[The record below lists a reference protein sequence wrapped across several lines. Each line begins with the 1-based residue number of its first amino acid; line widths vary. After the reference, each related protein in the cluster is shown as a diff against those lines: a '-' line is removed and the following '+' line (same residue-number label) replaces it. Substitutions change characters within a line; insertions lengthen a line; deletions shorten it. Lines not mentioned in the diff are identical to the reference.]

1 MSKVRTPWHVYFAI
15 FLKETAPP
23 DIQLK
28 FEVIFT
34 TEPQR
39 GDLLLLRR
47 GDAGHRDGEATAFLG
62 LWPHVRA
69 HTLVEYKSL
78 SWPLHAGDLAR
89 LQGYGAQYVAA
100 RLEEGPFSL
109 HDLSLVLIVPTR
121 TPTLKDELGRMGWT
135 LTDLGK
141 GYGRIDGSGYAMVLV
156 VIEEVT
162 QAEQDELLGLFSRR
176 RWTPRQVAWFWKHH
190 AGALEGVNVQ
200 EVEGYDQIISEMLAS
215 IPVEKRMEGLA
226 PEQQLLALSNEVL
239 RGLREDYVNSLP
251 ADVAAAIR
259 ARLGRSSNH

>member
-1 MSKVRTPWHVYFAI
+1 
-15 FLKETAPP
+15 
-23 DIQLK
+23 
-28 FEVIFT
+28 
-34 TEPQR
+34 
-39 GDLLLLRR
+39 
-47 GDAGHRDGEATAFLG
+47 
-62 LWPHVRA
+62 
-69 HTLVEYKSL
+69 
-78 SWPLHAGDLAR
+78 
-89 LQGYGAQYVAA
+89 LQGYGAQYLAA

-121 TPTLKDELGRMGWT
+121 TPTLKDELRRMGWT

-162 QAEQDELLGLFSRR
+162 RAEQDELLGLFSRR

-200 EVEGYDQIISEMLAS
+200 DVEGYDQIIREMLATA
-215 IPVEKRMEGLA
+215 PGKEWLAEQLAANFTPEQRVAGLAPEQRLADLA

-239 RGLREDYVNSLP
+239 RSLPEDYVSSLP
-251 ADVAAAIR
+251 ANVAAAIR
-259 ARLGRSSNH
+259 ARIGRSSSH